1 MKKTDVLVIGG
12 SAAGLVAAT
21 TGKSYYSDKDFLL
34 IRKEEK
40 AMIPCGIP
48 YIFGSL
54 DSSDQNV
61 LPSDAAYDK
70 LGIDYMIGEVV
81 SIDRRNKRC
90 KLTNGD
96 QIVYNKLVLA
106 TGSTPV
112 IPDWLDG
119 STLENVF
126 TIPKDKTYLDNIKEK
141 LNTLTKVVIVGGG
154 FIGVELSDEL
164 KKAGKEVTL
173 VEILPHVLSLA
184 FDEELDKKAE
194 DILSSRG
201 IEVNTGIG
209 IKEILGKEGKVK
221 GIILNN
227 NKIIDADAVILSMG
241 YEPNSKLAI
250 EAGLR
255 ISDKGFICVDEY
267 MRTDDPNI
275 LAVGDCAE
283 KRDFIT
289 RKHTGVMLASTACA
303 ESRIAGMNLFTLSAI
318 KTFSGTIAI
327 FSTSINGL
335 SFGAAGL
342 TEKQA
347 INEGFNVITGTFEG
361 IDRHPGKLPD
371 MQSQIVKLIVAK
383 ESGII
388 IGGEAIGG
396 KSIGEL
402 VNLLGFIIQSRT
414 NIHTL
419 QTMQIGTHP
428 LLTASPAA
436 YPLIKAAS
444 IVTNKMRTMNLTNY

>member
-255 ISDKGFICVDEY
+255 ISDKGFICALVQQH
-267 MRTDDPNI
+267 
-275 LAVGDCAE
+275 VQKAE
-283 KRDFIT
+283 
-289 RKHTGVMLASTACA
+289 
-303 ESRIAGMNLFTLSAI
+303 
-318 KTFSGTIAI
+318 
-327 FSTSINGL
+327 
-335 SFGAAGL
+335 
-342 TEKQA
+342 
-347 INEGFNVITGTFEG
+347 
-361 IDRHPGKLPD
+361 
-371 MQSQIVKLIVAK
+371 
-383 ESGII
+383 
-388 IGGEAIGG
+388 
-396 KSIGEL
+396 
-402 VNLLGFIIQSRT
+402 
-414 NIHTL
+414 
-419 QTMQIGTHP
+419 
-428 LLTASPAA
+428 
-436 YPLIKAAS
+436 
-444 IVTNKMRTMNLTNY
+444 